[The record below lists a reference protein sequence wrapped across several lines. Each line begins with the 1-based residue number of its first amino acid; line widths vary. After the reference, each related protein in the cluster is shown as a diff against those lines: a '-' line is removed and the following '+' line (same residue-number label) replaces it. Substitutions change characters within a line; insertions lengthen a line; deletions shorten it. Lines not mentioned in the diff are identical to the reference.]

1 MSLTAALSIARSG
14 LTVSSRSAEMTS
26 QNVANALTEGYGLRE
41 LALSSRMT
49 GGVQVTGVT
58 RFADRALIGDR
69 RIADAGAAADG
80 SVAAFLSKIEK
91 AIGTAGAGS
100 LGGMVSGLETAL
112 IDAASQPQ
120 SDARLSAVVSAGQ
133 SLTGHIRGIT
143 DQIQGARQDAETG
156 IASAV
161 DEINTALK
169 QLEDLNARIAVDGS
183 QGRDVGALLDQRQQ
197 TVDRIAAH
205 VPLREI
211 DRGNGQI
218 ALMTKDGAML
228 LDGKAA
234 VLGFQKAGV
243 IVPGM
248 SVEGGALSGL
258 TLNGQA
264 LPLSGPGGV
273 GGGDLAAQFA
283 IRDRL
288 APDAQAAL
296 DTFGA
301 DLRARFAGTG
311 LFTGEAAAE
320 PWRLRDGL
328 DSAAPGAGGDA
339 SRLNGMLSA
348 MAGLSG
354 AATEVL
360 SGISTK
366 RVAAESA
373 AAFTTAR
380 AETLRVAELQGGVD
394 TDTEMQKLL
403 LIEQAYAANAKVIQ
417 TVDAMMQA
425 LLRI

>member
-14 LTVSSRSAEMTS
+14 LTVSSRAAEMTS

-49 GGVQVTGVT
+49 GGVAVTGVT

-91 AIGTAGAGS
+91 SIGTTGAGS

-120 SDARLSAVVSAGQ
+120 SDARLAAVVSAGGA
-133 SLTGHIRGIT
+133 LAGHVRGIT
-143 DQIQGARQDAETG
+143 DQTQGARQDAETG

-161 DEINTALK
+161 DEINAALK

-197 TVDRIAAH
+197 TVDRIAQH

-234 VLGFQKAGV
+234 QLGFQKAGV

-248 SVEGGALSGL
+248 SVESGALSGL
-258 TLNGQA
+258 TLNGQP
-264 LPLSGPGGV
+264 LPLSGAGGA
-273 GGGDLAAQFA
+273 GGGNLAAQFA
-283 IRDRL
+283 IRDTL
-288 APDAQAAL
+288 APEAQAAL
-296 DTFGA
+296 DTFDA

-328 DSAAPGAGGDA
+328 DAAAPGAGGDA
-339 SRLNGMLSA
+339 SRLNGMLSG
-348 MAGLSG
+348 MAGLSA

-360 SGISTK
+360 SGVSTK
-366 RVAAESA
+366 RVTAEAA
-373 AAFTTAR
+373 AAFSTAR
-380 AETLRVAELQGGVD
+380 ADTLRVAELQGGVD

-403 LIEQAYAANAKVIQ
+403 MIEQAYAANAKVIQ

-425 LLRI
+425 LLGI